1 MRNITTG
8 PRCLGCRLR
17 PELCICAQ
25 MPRIETQTKVTIVMH
40 GLERRKSSN
49 TGALAQRVLVNSEIV
64 LFGNNLPPLPER
76 VWPLGSVPVVLFPVA
91 GGQPVEDFRGTRNL
105 TLIALDAN
113 WRQATKL
120 RRRFAS
126 QNIPFA
132 RAPDVEPSLYKLRTS
147 PHAGGLSTYEAI
159 VRSLAA
165 LEDIALA
172 DALTTFRMFQDRLLW
187 RRGAIDTGEVE
198 GGIPDGARRN
208 TP

>member
-8 PRCLGCRLR
+8 IRCAGCRLR
-17 PELCICAQ
+17 PELCICALL
-25 MPRIETQTKVTIVMH
+25 PRVETKTHVTIVMH
-40 GLERRKSSN
+40 GLERRKSTN
-49 TGALAQRVLVNSEIV
+49 TGALAERVVANSEIV

-76 VWPLGSVPVVLFPVA
+76 VWPEDSVPVVLFPVA
-91 GGQPVEDFRGTRNL
+91 GGQPVEEFRGTKNL

-126 QNIPFA
+126 KNIPFV
-132 RAPDVEPSLYKLRTS
+132 RAPDVEPGLYKLRNS
-147 PHAGGLSTYEAI
+147 PHEGGLSTYEAI
-159 VRSLAA
+159 LRSLAV
-165 LEDIALA
+165 LEDIPLE
-172 DALTTFRMFQDRLLW
+172 DALRAFRVFQDRLLW
-187 RRGAIDTGEVE
+187 RRGTIEKGAVE